1 MRGLGAEGWSGIAML
16 LVSAGVGLPVLVGA
30 VDPALPRPVW
40 TAAFAAVFVAVWF
53 MLSSERRN
61 VRLGC
66 FAAAT
71 GLAWLTV
78 LTAPDAGLMP
88 VLLVVIAALGPE
100 VVGMRANFAVVL
112 LNTAVI
118 VASMV
123 VRDLGAADLWIAGGF
138 YLLIQV
144 SAVLSVLAIGREK
157 RMRRELAEAHVDL
170 QAATV
175 LLGESARSTE
185 RLRIARE
192 LHDLV
197 GHQLTVLTLELEAAR
212 HRDGAAG
219 REHVERANSVA
230 RALLSDVRATV
241 GEIRAAPAGSLADAL
256 AEVGRA
262 VPGLDVAV
270 DVAAGVE
277 VDEEQ
282 TTVLVRAVQEIVT
295 NSLRH
300 SGAKELWVL
309 VERDGTKVRLT
320 AGDDGRGASPVV
332 PGNGLRGL
340 AERFANAGGE
350 AEFDGSNGFRVA
362 AWVPAR

>member
-1 MRGLGAEGWSGIAML
+1 ML
-16 LVSAGVGLPVLVGA
+16 LVSAGVGLPVLAGV
-30 VDPALPRPVW
+30 VDPELPRLVW
-40 TAAFAAVFVAVWF
+40 TAAFVAVFAGVWF
-53 MLSSERRN
+53 MLSAERRD
-61 VRLGC
+61 VRLGW
-66 FAAAT
+66 FASAT
-71 GLAWLTV
+71 VLAWLV
-78 LTAPDAGLMP
+78 VATAPDAGLMP

-100 VVGMRANFAVVL
+100 AIGIRANLAVVL

-118 VASMV
+118 VVTML
-123 VRDLGAADLWIAGGF
+123 VRGLGIADLWLAGGF
-138 YLLIQV
+138 YLLIQL
-144 SAVLSVLAIGREK
+144 SSVLSVLAMHREK

-212 HRDGAAG
+212 YRGGDAG
-219 REHVERANSVA
+219 QEHVERANSVA
-230 RALLSDVRATV
+230 RALLADVRTTV
-241 GEIRAAPAGSLADAL
+241 GEIRAEPAGSLADAL
-256 AEVGRA
+256 AEVGRE

-270 DVAAGVE
+270 DVAADVE

-282 TTVLVRAVQEIVT
+282 TAVLVRAVQEIVT
-295 NSLRH
+295 NALRH
-300 SGAKELWVL
+300 AEAKELWVL
-309 VERDGTKVRLT
+309 VERDGSKVRLI

-340 AERFANAGGE
+340 TERFANAGGQ
-350 AEFDGSNGFRVA
+350 AEFDGSEGFRVA